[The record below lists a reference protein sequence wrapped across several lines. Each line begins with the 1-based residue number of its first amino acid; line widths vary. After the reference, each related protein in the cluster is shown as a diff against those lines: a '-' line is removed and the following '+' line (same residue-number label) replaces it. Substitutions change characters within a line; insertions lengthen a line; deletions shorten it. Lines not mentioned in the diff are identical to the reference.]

1 MATAIN
7 SIALHWADILVL
19 VAYFAI
25 VIGFGIWVS
34 TIEIV
39 TLKVEYFMRS
49 TIDYLILSVNIY
61 IYFSHHVKIVVVLV
75 CIDHC

>member
-7 SIALHWADILVL
+7 SFSLHWADILVL

-34 TIEIV
+34 LIEIFRENQIQA
-39 TLKVEYFMRS
+39 LMIFQ
-49 TIDYLILSVNIY
+49 D
-61 IYFSHHVKIVVVLV
+61 
-75 CIDHC
+75 

>member
-7 SIALHWADILVL
+7 SVALHWADILVL

-34 TIEIV
+34 SIKIN
-39 TLKVEYFMRS
+39 
-49 TIDYLILSVNIY
+49 LILFVNG
-61 IYFSHHVKIVVVLV
+61 YFSHHVKIVVVLV
-75 CIDHC
+75 GLESFCEV